1 MWKARSGHRYLAHHV
16 QQVPLRCVAFVIL
29 PLVCAAC
36 QWPQAPLIGAE
47 PGDVSRPNIVLIMA
61 DDLGYAELGC
71 YGQQKIK
78 TPHIDAMAAEG
89 IRFTQH
95 YTSAPV
101 CAPARCCLM
110 TGRHAGH
117 ALVRDNAER
126 HPADY
131 LFGDTFGGQY
141 PLPAG
146 TVTMASLLKQAGYV
160 TGAFGKWGLGG
171 VGTSGD
177 PLNQGFDRFFGYN
190 CQRHAHNLYP
200 TYLVDDRRQ
209 RMLPG
214 NTAGVTGETYAPQ
227 QVADE
232 MLAFVRAN
240 RERPFFVYYPTVIP
254 HLALQVPEAELAAY
268 RGQWP
273 ETPYTGQSYQ
283 PHPTPRAAYAAMIS
297 FFDKQVGRLFSL
309 LKELD
314 LDNRTIVLLTS
325 DNGTTHLAEQVDAAF
340 FQSVGPLRGLKGIGV
355 RRRHS
360 RSLDRALARS
370 YSAGHSERSIG
381 GPLRPVADAD
391 GGGGPDAAGG
401 HGWPELSSDSVGS
414 AGSAAGARFLAVG
427 FRGIWGPACRP
438 SRTME
443 GDLAGP
449 AKEPGRVDANSMIWP
464 RTWAKRRMWPGNT
477 RRSWRNWSRSCG
489 RPGSDRGGG
498 LPVRPVS
505 RLIESAANAYTGG
518 STNGASR
525 SLARQGI
532 LAEEQRCQFAIC

>member
-1 MWKARSGHRYLAHHV
+1 MGKTQYSHGSVVRRDRQAQR
-16 QQVPLRCVAFVIL
+16 RCVAFVRL
-29 PLVCAAC
+29 SLVWVTCLLVAA
-36 QWPQAPLIGAE
+36 PSMGAE
-47 PGDVSRPNIVLIMA
+47 PRDASRPNIVLVMA
-61 DDLGYAELGC
+61 DDLGFAELGC

-78 TPHIDAMAAEG
+78 TPNIDAMAAEG
-89 IRFTQH
+89 MRFTQH

-126 HPADY
+126 HPPDY

-141 PLPAG
+141 PLPAD
-146 TVTMASLLKQAGYV
+146 TVTMARVLQQAGYV

-209 RMLPG
+209 RMLPS
-214 NTAGVTGETYAPQ
+214 NTAGLTGETYAPQ

-232 MLAFVRAN
+232 MLAFVRAH

-273 ETPYTGQSYQ
+273 ETPYTGKSYQ

-297 FFDKQVGRLFSL
+297 FFDQQVGRLLSL
-309 LKELD
+309 LKELE
-314 LDNRTIVLLTS
+314 LDDRTIVLLTS
-325 DNGTTHLAEQVDAAF
+325 DNGTT
-340 FQSVGPLRGLKGIGV
+340 V

-360 RSLDRALARS
+360 RPARCPLAGT
-370 YSAGHSERSIG
+370 YSAG
-381 GPLRPVADAD
+381 
-391 GGGGPDAAGG
+391 
-401 HGWPELSSDSVGS
+401 
-414 AGSAAGARFLAVG
+414 
-427 FRGIWGPACRP
+427 
-438 SRTME
+438 
-443 GDLAGP
+443 
-449 AKEPGRVDANSMIWP
+449 
-464 RTWAKRRMWPGNT
+464 
-477 RRSWRNWSRSCG
+477 
-489 RPGSDRGGG
+489 
-498 LPVRPVS
+498 
-505 RLIESAANAYTGG
+505 Y
-518 STNGASR
+518 
-525 SLARQGI
+525 
-532 LAEEQRCQFAIC
+532 AE